1 MIGLRVFTPLLAVW
15 GAMSGCSQPAREST
29 LAAPVARAVVRVYGT
44 EFVRPEDGAAIVLIA
59 AQPWTPG
66 GSIAVATGDD
76 ELMAPVHHLRIA
88 PRTAPSW
95 TGAPVE
101 WSIGESIEAEL
112 APGASAVALLPPLPA
127 GVTSVTIDGSEV
139 RIEPP
144 TDAWPAS
151 LSSAEPAPPSSA
163 LVGAEL
169 GDPTRA
175 WRIDLSAALAGEKSG
190 AKGGDGMT
198 QLRRQ
203 HAARWR
209 AALSRLTAV
218 DSALG
223 SRVAA
228 SLGRVIRMDGHA
240 VPAWSADLRR
250 LDALLESLL
259 RPESD
264 AAGLKLAAEAWLA
277 DEPGAVAW
285 VIDDGGK
292 DRPVLIGV
300 ANLSDA
306 RAPASISASGAVELA
321 ALEPRTGL
329 QLAIAQPSGAA
340 TVRAETR
347 VGDAIFQ
354 LELVTQPIPCTPPG
368 VRMGPLMPEWTMP
381 EWLGERAGSIDV
393 GWATAA
399 LLQPKSGGEGAWEVF
414 LDCRAERSGHDT
426 VRLALGPPA
435 KPDGEI
441 RVSRSGAI
449 EGSGGL
455 VGVKG
460 VVREEEEGWT
470 ATLELPS
477 AAMGQAVVTI
487 GLERVDARG
496 FRSTWPRR
504 VTPWQRQLPG
514 GEIDLSAWGGLGGRE
529 PGSR

>member
-1 MIGLRVFTPLLAVW
+1 MINLRARIALLAVCMV
-15 GAMSGCSQPAREST
+15 MSGCSQPIT
-29 LAAPVARAVVRVYGT
+29 QDGPAAPIARAVARVYGT

-66 GSIAVATGDD
+66 GSIAVAIGDD
-76 ELMAPVHHLRIA
+76 ELMAPVHHLRVA
-88 PRTAPSW
+88 PRTTPSW

-101 WSIGESIEAEL
+101 WSIGESIDAEL
-112 APGASAVALLPPLPA
+112 APGASALALLPPLPA
-127 GVTSVTIDGSEV
+127 GVTAVTIDGGEV

-144 TDAWPAS
+144 TDAWPDPPP
-151 LSSAEPAPPSSA
+151 SAALVSPSSA
-163 LVGAEL
+163 LIGAEL

-175 WRIDLSAALAGEKSG
+175 WRVNLSRALAGEKNG
-190 AKGGDGMT
+190 EKGGDGMT

-203 HAARWR
+203 HSARWR
-209 AALSRLTAV
+209 AALSRLTTV
-218 DSALG
+218 DSALA

-228 SLGRVIRMDGHA
+228 SLGRVIRMDGQA

-250 LDALLESLL
+250 VEALLESLL

-264 AAGLKLAAEAWLA
+264 AAELKVAAEAWLA

-285 VIDDGGK
+285 VIDDGGE
-292 DRPVLIGV
+292 DRPMLIGV
-300 ANLSDA
+300 ANLTDA
-306 RAPASISASGAVELA
+306 RAPASISANGAVELA
-321 ALEPRTGL
+321 ALEPRTAQ
-329 QLAIAQPSGAA
+329 QLAIAQPSGVPS
-340 TVRAETR
+340 VRAETR
-347 VGDAIFQ
+347 VGDSIFQ
-354 LELVTQPIPCTPPG
+354 LEIVTQPIPCTPPG

-399 LLQPKSGGEGAWEVF
+399 LLQPKSGGAGAWEVF
-414 LDCRAERSGHDT
+414 LDCRAERSGQDT
-426 VRLALGPPA
+426 VRLALGSPA
-435 KPDGEI
+435 KPDGEV

-449 EGSGGL
+449 EGSGTL
-455 VGVKG
+455 SGVKG
-460 VVREEEEGWT
+460 VVREEEERWT

-487 GLERVDARG
+487 GLERIDSRG

-514 GEIDLSAWGGLGGRE
+514 SEIDLSAWGGLGGRE
-529 PGSR
+529 PASR